1 MVISKKIKSL
11 DRFFSYNR
19 NFFIFTI
26 VALVGISI
34 ALVVIAFL
42 KENVKIRKHMLTVA
56 FKEQKL
62 TSVAR
67 NVKITYFID
76 TENEK
81 VIIEGAHGTSGD
93 ENDNVMKN
101 CIIKTPHL
109 RDKIYSGPTEIIE
122 FNGSNGNFNV
132 PKQMSLYNNDFGQK
146 NYIKTTSLDGNYN
159 DVITS
164 DRPFSIQDEDLFLSG
179 DNLYLVA
186 TEKYLRITKN
196 AHVQQNTALKRKV
209 DKSKKQNIYD
219 IKSQKMEV
227 LGKDS
232 TVIFEKNV
240 VFNNGNLTVKS
251 EYGRLLFDD
260 EYKIR
265 NIFLSKSVHI
275 QQKDSNITS
284 DFGFYNKE
292 KESMVFYKNVELKNK
307 NGYSKNDFY
316 FYDTKREEGM
326 TFGERTP
333 LDGAE
338 QRKIYDLLDDF
349 VNALNDDKN
358 KNYIKKII
366 NENERFNKE
375 RRRKK
380 DTKTDKDVVIDRTK
394 RVRVNINEF

>member
-26 VALVGISI
+26 VSLIGISVALVAI
-34 ALVVIAFL
+34 VFL

-67 NVKITYFID
+67 NVKIAYFIN

-122 FNGSNGNFNV
+122 FNGGNGNFNV
-132 PKQMSLYNNDFGQK
+132 PKPTSLYNSDFGQK
-146 NYIKTTSLDGNYN
+146 NYIKTTSLAGNYN

-164 DRPFSIQDEDLFLSG
+164 DKPFSIQDEDLFLSG

-209 DKSKKQNIYD
+209 DKLKKQNIYD

-227 LGKDS
+227 LGKDN

-240 VFNNGNLTVKS
+240 VFNNGNLTVTS

-265 NIFLSKSVHI
+265 NIFISKSVNI
-275 QQKDSNITS
+275 KQKDSNITS

-292 KESMVFYKNVELKNK
+292 KENMVFYKNVELKNK

-333 LDGAE
+333 LDSVE

-358 KNYIKKII
+358 KNYIRKIV
-366 NENERFNKE
+366 NENEKFNKE

-380 DTKTDKDVVIDRTK
+380 ETKTDEEVVIDRTK
-394 RVRVNINEF
+394 RVRVKINEF

>member
-11 DRFFSYNR
+11 DKFFSYNR
-19 NFFIFTI
+19 NFFIFTVVSLI
-26 VALVGISI
+26 SISI
-34 ALVVIAFL
+34 ALVAISFL

-67 NVKITYFID
+67 NVKIAYFID

-122 FNGSNGNFNV
+122 FNGNNGNFNV
-132 PKQMSLYNNDFGQK
+132 TKPMSLYNSDFGQK
-146 NYIKTTSLDGNYN
+146 NYIKTTSLEGNYN

-265 NIFLSKSVHI
+265 NIFLSKNVHI

-380 DTKTDKDVVIDRTK
+380 ETKTDEEVVIDRTK